1 MSKIRINELAR
12 QLEIPSHVIVEML
25 PEVGVTEKK
34 THSSSIDEPVAELV
48 RKRVHGEGSGHP
60 EGSGPAT
67 AVEEPE
73 KIEEQ
78 PHAAAEPEQE
88 PPVIAAKSA
97 LSHTVEAPAA
107 PPSENGSTSTATEEP
122 LRGKPAPVRPPLASG
137 PSAPLHPPLRTG
149 TPRTGRAPAW
159 SDTFG
164 TAPALAARNAATISI
179 NAGSSFALG
188 SFYGASVGASRC

>member
-137 PSAPLHPPLRTG
+137 MTSTTGFAWPVWSRFSRIVVMPRTLIQSCG
-149 TPRTGRAPAW
+149 TPGNPW
-159 SDTFG
+159 
-164 TAPALAARNAATISI
+164 ISSI
-179 NAGSSFALG
+179 AGNS
-188 SFYGASVGASRC
+188 